1 MSHGQMLLV
10 IGATILFGIATLGIY
25 RGIHRHQRTM
35 VESEILPRAMLHAER
50 FIEEARTRAFDKAC
64 VSGSVS
70 SPSELTA
77 PDSLGVESL
86 EIYPVFDDIDDFNG
100 LDKSWQESGAD
111 FQARITVNYSD
122 GNLQSGISNVNY
134 RTFMKRFAVTISSDY
149 LDYSVTLNHLFTYY

>member
-10 IGATILFGIATLGIY
+10 IGATILFGTATLGIY

-70 SPSELTA
+70 SPSELTS
-77 PDSLGVESL
+77 PDSLGTENSES
-86 EIYPVFDDIDDFNG
+86 YPTFNDIDDFNG
-100 LDKSWQESGAD
+100 LDKLWQESGTD
-111 FQARITVNYSD
+111 FRAQITVNYSD
-122 GNLQSGISNVNY
+122 GNLQSSISDVNY
-134 RTFMKRFAVTISSDY
+134 RTFMKRFTVTISSDY
-149 LDYSVTLNHLFTYY
+149 LDYSVTIDHLFTYY